1 MSRCCAIIV
10 TYNPDGAVLSQLV
23 DVIKPSVEQVL
34 IVSNGGDLP
43 ADLGTETILNRE
55 NIGLSSALN
64 QGIAW
69 GEAHGFSEVL
79 LFDQDSHPSLEM
91 VPELR
96 NALASLQQS
105 GKKIAA
111 VGPVYV
117 DPRSGVVFPFLRWH
131 LPKNIEVLGDP
142 GETVTADFLITSGT
156 LIPMDAIRDVG
167 LMDDTL
173 FIDNID
179 TDWCLRALEK
189 DYQLRGVMNA
199 KMLHSIGSEVFTARL
214 PFGYSKELFIHSPLR
229 LYYIMRNRILL
240 YRRKH
245 VSWTWILQDIHRAI
259 NHLTNL
265 IMFLPDRS
273 LNLPAALRGLVHGI
287 IGRSGPMRF

>member
-1 MSRCCAIIV
+1 V
-10 TYNPDGAVLSQLV
+10 DAV
-23 DVIKPSVEQVL
+23 KPSVEQVL

-43 ADLGTETILNRE
+43 PDLGAEIVLNSE

-69 GEAHGFSEVL
+69 AEAREFSEVL

-96 NALASLQQS
+96 NALAGLEQS

-131 LPKNIEVLGDP
+131 LPKNIEVLGNP
-142 GETVTADFLITSGT
+142 GETVATDFLITSGT
-156 LIPMDAIRDVG
+156 LIPMGAIRDIG
-167 LMDDTL
+167 SMDDTL

-189 DYQLRGVMNA
+189 GYQLRGVMSA
-199 KMLHSIGSEVFTARL
+199 RMLHSIGNEVFIARL
-214 PFGYSKELFIHSPLR
+214 PFGYSKQLFIHSPPR

-259 NHLTNL
+259 KHLTNL
-265 IMFLPDRS
+265 IVFLPDRA
-273 LNLPAALRGLVHGI
+273 LNLPAALRGLVHGVMGKS
-287 IGRSGPMRF
+287 GRMHP